1 MKLKLI
7 SFKICPFVQRA
18 VITLLHKKMPFEID
32 YIDLGSP
39 PQWFESM
46 SPFGKVP
53 LLQVDDK
60 HTIFE
65 SAIIDEF
72 LDEICPG
79 NLLPKDPVQR
89 ALDRSWIDFGSS
101 LILDFS
107 AMIHSGDAE
116 SYDKKRAQVHK
127 EFDWLE
133 NMLGDGPFF
142 NGGEFSLVDIA
153 YAPLFMRTNILNLAD
168 DLYPED
174 KYPRISQWAK
184 QLLSIAVL
192 TESVVPDFESL
203 FKGHLCKKA
212 PYSAKRM
219 GLM

>member
-1 MKLKLI
+1 
-7 SFKICPFVQRA
+7 
-18 VITLLHKKMPFEID
+18 
-32 YIDLGSP
+32 
-39 PQWFESM
+39 
-46 SPFGKVP
+46 

-79 NLLPKDPVQR
+79 NLLPRDPVQR

-107 AMIHSGDAE
+107 GMIHSGDAE
-116 SYDKKRAQVHK
+116 AYEKKRAQVLK

-133 NMLGDGPFF
+133 NMLGEGPFF
-142 NGGEFSLVDIA
+142 NGDEFSLVDIA
-153 YAPLFMRTNILNLAD
+153 YAPLFMRTNILNLSE
-168 DLYPED
+168 DLYPAE
-174 KYPRISQWAK
+174 KYPGISQWAE

-203 FKGHLCKKA
+203 FKGHLVKKA
-212 PYSAKRM
+212 PYAAQRM

>member
-18 VITLLHKKMPFEID
+18 VITLLHKEMPFEID

-39 PQWFESM
+39 PGWFQAL

-53 LLQVDDK
+53 ILQVDDR

-89 ALDRSWIDFGSS
+89 ALDRSWIDFGST

-107 AMIHSGDAE
+107 GMIHAGDAE
-116 SYDKKRAQVHK
+116 SYDRQHAQVQK
-127 EFDWLE
+127 ELDWLE
-133 NMLGDGPFF
+133 NMLGEGPFF
-142 NGGEFSLVDIA
+142 NGSEFSLVDIA
-153 YAPLFMRTNILNLAD
+153 YAPLFMRTSMLNLQAS
-168 DLYPED
+168 LYPLE
-174 KYPRISQWAK
+174 KYPKINQWAGH
-184 QLLSIAVL
+184 LLNIAVL
-192 TESVVPDFESL
+192 SKSVVPDFESL

-212 PYSAKRM
+212 PYAAQRM